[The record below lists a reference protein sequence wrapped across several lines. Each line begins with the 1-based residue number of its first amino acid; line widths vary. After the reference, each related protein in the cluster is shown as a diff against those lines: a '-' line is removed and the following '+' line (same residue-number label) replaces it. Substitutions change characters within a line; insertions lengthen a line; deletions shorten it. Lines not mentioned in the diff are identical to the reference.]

1 VFEPAGRGLWHAA
14 SAARKMIETRGCH
27 TGDSCAS
34 PFVFLLGQGQAAAP
48 HSAVSPGDL
57 TVIQIP
63 RQLAFAAFAV
73 LAAVSGCEC
82 SRGSGVTRST
92 GEVGVVWKNAENVE
106 VISRDATYDFG
117 KAAVGDRV
125 PKLLIVRNLASGPLT
140 LASLTLAEGDKV
152 KVGDAAVEGAAFEVA
167 FSETTLQGGEEKTFQ
182 MFYSPPPASDATQ
195 LKQSHLSKLLLTT
208 ANAPEGETTADI
220 TLKGEAEQGSCAL
233 PPELDFGKVTVGD
246 TFPAVIALTN
256 GTSLEVVAT
265 AGPPEGTNGDQNAF
279 GFAAGSPSGSFPVAG
294 NTSVGVTYTFSPTEV
309 RAYSAT
315 VTLRAGPSCP
325 PGTVTLKG
333 EGVTAEVLTWTP
345 SSLDFGYVSPGTDS
359 PRKVTFTNIATA
371 PIVLTQVL
379 PSLPNDYFTQT
390 EPGQAPQTFTVPG
403 GGVPVDMTV
412 VCRPSQLGAK
422 DGTLTFKT
430 GLKKTPTGTLQLK
443 CFGGGPDIK
452 VVPSPALAFGKV
464 AFTAGASVS
473 RRITVSNV
481 GTKPPN
487 ATTTDAN
494 LKLGT
499 VAADGTPG
507 QQPLL
512 ALQPANGSTAQ
523 SEFTVVPGAYDPAKG
538 IEAVVGRNA
547 LDLQVTLTP
556 SAVGFKEA
564 DLFIFSNDPDE
575 PETVIRI
582 SADVQALQPCTYTVS
597 PAALNFGLVTPP
609 GYKELPF
616 SIKNTGPSG
625 GPACEISGVDVAL
638 GSDPAYSISGGA
650 IASKTLNPGETLQV
664 VVKSNPQVS
673 PPNGA
678 TITLSGTVAFNI
690 NGTPAQGA
698 VNLTTSVGPSCLTVA
713 PDVLDFGTVKTGC
726 SSTPRTFTAYNTCPT
741 PISITG
747 SSLAVGAPEFALVT
761 APPNSTLQPGS
772 AGVTFQAK
780 YSPQDIGPD
789 QGAIALNVT
798 QGGNPVVYLVTLSGT
813 GDATGL
819 QTDTFVQDLKPKA
832 DILLVIDDSGSMQD
846 KQTALANNFSSFFQ
860 YANAAGV
867 DYQLGVTTT
876 DVDPQTCFNLPFGGS
891 QCTGPGPMGKLVGS
905 PSNPKV
911 LTSTTPNVGTLY
923 AQKVQVGT
931 NGSGEEKGLAAA
943 ELALTP
949 PLITTDN
956 AGFLR
961 QDANLAVVV
970 VTDAVDQS
978 PNSTAYYLNRLL
990 NVKGFNK
997 ANMFTF
1003 NVIGPFQSSAP
1014 GNCTYDGSSPD
1025 TRYAYLATQT
1035 SGVKA
1040 EICNSNWS
1048 STLQNLGKT
1057 AFGYRSS
1064 FYLNGSPDPSR
1075 TTTIK
1080 VTLDG
1085 VDVPA
1090 SAGAWAYDPTSNAI
1104 LFNTSNP
1111 PTPGQTLTVTY
1122 YTACF

>member
-1 VFEPAGRGLWHAA
+1 
-14 SAARKMIETRGCH
+14 MIH
-27 TGDSCAS
+27 
-34 PFVFLLGQGQAAAP
+34 
-48 HSAVSPGDL
+48 
-57 TVIQIP
+57 IP
-63 RQLAFAAFAV
+63 RQLAFAAFAL
-73 LAAVSGCEC
+73 LAAVSGCDC
-82 SRGSGVTRST
+82 SRGRGVTRSN
-92 GEVGVVWKNAENVE
+92 GQLGVLWKNTDDVE

-117 KAAVGDRV
+117 KAAVGDRI
-125 PKLLIVRNLASGPLT
+125 PKLLIVRNLAAGPLT
-140 LASLTLAEGDKV
+140 LVSLELADGDKV

-167 FSETTLQGGEEKTFQ
+167 FAETTLQGGEEKTFQ

-195 LKQSHLSKLLLTT
+195 LKQAHLSKLLLTT
-208 ANAPEGETTADI
+208 ANAPEGEATADI
-220 TLKGEAEQGSCAL
+220 TLKGEAEQGGCAL

-246 TFPAVIALTN
+246 TFPAIIALTN
-256 GTSLEVVAT
+256 TTSLEVVAT
-265 AGPPEGTNGDQNAF
+265 AGSPEGTNGDQNAF
-279 GFAAGSPSGSFPVAG
+279 GFADGSPRGNFPLTG
-294 NTSVGVTYTFSPTEV
+294 NTSAAVTYTFSPTEV
-309 RAYSAT
+309 RTYTAT

-333 EGVTAEVLTWTP
+333 EGVTADVLTWTP
-345 SSLDFGYVSPGTDS
+345 SSLDFGYVSPGTEA

-371 PIVLTQVL
+371 PIVLTQVI
-379 PSLPNDYFTQT
+379 PSLPNDYYTQT

-412 VCRPSQLGAK
+412 ICKPSELGAK

-430 GLKKTPTGTLQLK
+430 GLKKTPAGTIQLK

-464 AFTAGASVS
+464 AFTAGASVG

-481 GTKPPN
+481 GTRVPN

-507 QQPLL
+507 QAPLL
-512 ALQPANGSTAQ
+512 ALQPANGSTSQ
-523 SEFTVVPGAYDPAKG
+523 SEFSVLPGAYDPAKG
-538 IEAVVGRNA
+538 IEAVVGRNS

-556 SAVGFKEA
+556 ASVGFKEA

-616 SIKNTGPSG
+616 TIKNTGPSG
-625 GPACEISGVDVAL
+625 GPACEISGVDVAM
-638 GSDPAYSISGGA
+638 GSDPAYSITGGA

-726 SSTPRTFTAYNTCPT
+726 ASSPRTFTAYNTCPT
-741 PISITG
+741 PISLSG

-761 APPNSTLQPGS
+761 APPNTTLQPGS

-780 YSPQDIGPD
+780 YMPQDIGPD
-789 QGAIALNVT
+789 QGAISLNVN
-798 QGGNPVVYLVTLSGT
+798 QGGNSVVYLVTLSGT
-813 GDATGL
+813 GDASGL

-846 KQTALANNFSSFFQ
+846 KQNELSQNFGAFFQ

-876 DVDPQTCFNLPFGGS
+876 DVDPQTCFFG
-891 QCTGPGPMGKLVGS
+891 QCTGPGPMGKLIGDA
-905 PSNPKV
+905 SNPKI
-911 LTSTTPNVGTLY
+911 LTSTTPNVGGLY
-923 AQKVQVGT
+923 AQKVKVGT

-949 PLITTDN
+949 PLITSDN
-956 AGFLR
+956 AGFVR

-978 PNSTAYYLNRLL
+978 PKATSYYLNRLL

-1003 NVIGPFQSSAP
+1003 SVIGPFQSSAP
-1014 GNCTYDGSSPD
+1014 SSCSYDGSSPD

-1040 EICNSNWS
+1040 EICNSNWNT
-1048 STLQNLGKT
+1048 TLQNLGKT

-1064 FYLNGSPDPSR
+1064 FYMNGTPDPSR
-1075 TTTIK
+1075 TATIK

-1085 VDVPA
+1085 VDIPA
-1090 SAGAWAYDPTSNAI
+1090 GAGAWAYDSTANAVV
-1104 LFNTSNP
+1104 FNTSNP

-1122 YTACF
+1122 FTACFPPTP